1 MGPVME
7 EGVDGLDNNVTDLRP
22 LFPQALPELT
32 ERVPLTKADPMV
44 MLMLVVPCPEFTVV
58 PAGKVQV

>member
-7 EGVDGLDNNVTDLRP
+7 DGVDGLDNNVTDLRP

-32 ERVPLTKADPMV
+32 DRVPLTKVAPMV
-44 MLMLVVPCPEFTVV
+44 MLMLLVPCPEFTVV

>member
-1 MGPVME
+1 MGPVMAVGE
-7 EGVDGLDNNVTDLRP
+7 DGFDNKVTDLTP

-32 ERVPLTKADPMV
+32 DRVPLTKAAPKV
-44 MLMLVVPCPEFTVV
+44 MLMLVVPCPEFTIV

>member
-7 EGVDGLDNNVTDLRP
+7 DGVDGLDSKVTDLRP

-32 ERVPLTKADPMV
+32 DNVPLTNAEPMV
-44 MLMLVVPCPEFTVV
+44 MLMLLVPCPEFTVV